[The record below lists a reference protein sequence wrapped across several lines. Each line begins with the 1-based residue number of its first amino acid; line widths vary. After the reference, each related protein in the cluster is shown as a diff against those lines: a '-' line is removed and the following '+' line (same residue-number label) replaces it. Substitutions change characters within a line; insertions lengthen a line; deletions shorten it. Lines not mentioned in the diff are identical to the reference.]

1 MRRHRRPGFKASLP
15 LIVTLA
21 ALLLGGCGLGK
32 QSTLSPAGPVAQ
44 AQLGMLY
51 ESLAIMSVIFIV
63 VLAVFVYSLIRFR
76 ARKTDTELPKQVH
89 GSTALEIVWTII
101 PIIIIVALSIST
113 VHYAFAL
120 ETPQTGKG
128 TVQVQ
133 VIGHQFW
140 WEFRYPGTGVVTAN
154 QVHIPVGKKV
164 NFSLQSA
171 DVVHSFWVPR
181 LGGKTDLIPGRTN
194 TLWLEASK
202 PGVYYGQC
210 AQLCG
215 AGHAYMKFT
224 VLAQSP
230 AAYKAWLQHMQH
242 DTVSVTT
249 PEETAGLALFKQ
261 DCSTCHTIQ
270 GTPFHGN
277 VGPNLTALATRP
289 TIAAGTLPNTAQGLA
304 TWLKDPAAAK
314 PGAKMPDLGLSQTQ
328 IQSLVAFL
336 QTLK

>member
-1 MRRHRRPGFKASLP
+1 MTRHRRPSFKVSLP
-15 LIVTLA
+15 LVVTLA

-44 AQLGMLY
+44 AQLSMLY
-51 ESLAIMSVIFIV
+51 ESLAIMAVIFIV
-63 VLAVFVYSLIRFR
+63 VAAVFVYSLIRFR

-89 GSTALEIVWTII
+89 GSTALEIAWTII
-101 PIIIIVALSIST
+101 PIIIIVVLSIST

-120 ETPQTGKG
+120 ESPPQGPG

-224 VLAQSP
+224 VLAESP
-230 AAYKAWLQHMQH
+230 AAYRQWLRHMQH
-242 DTVSVTT
+242 DTVSATN
-249 PEETAGLALFKQ
+249 PGQQAGLALFKQ
-261 DCSTCHTIQ
+261 DCATCHTIQ
-270 GTPFHGN
+270 GTPFQGK
-277 VGPNLTALATRP
+277 VGPNLTALMGRP
-289 TIAAGTLPNTAQGLA
+289 TIGAGTLPNTAAGLA
-304 TWLKDPAAAK
+304 QWLHDPSAVK
-314 PGAKMPDLGLSQTQ
+314 PGAKMPDLGLSESQ
-328 IQSLVAFL
+328 IHSLVAFL
-336 QTLK
+336 ETLK

>member
-1 MRRHRRPGFKASLP
+1 MRWHRRPGVKVSLP
-15 LIVTLA
+15 LVATLA

-44 AQLGMLY
+44 AQLSMLY
-51 ESLAIMSVIFIV
+51 ESLAIMTVIFLV
-63 VLAVFVYSLIRFR
+63 VLGVFVYSLIRFR
-76 ARKTDTELPKQVH
+76 ARKTDQALPKQVH
-89 GSTALEIVWTII
+89 GSTALEIAWTIV
-101 PIIIIVALSIST
+101 PIIIIVVLSITT

-120 ETPQTGKG
+120 GTPQTGKG

-133 VIGHQFW
+133 VIGHQYW

-154 QVHIPVGKKV
+154 QLHIPVGEKV

-171 DVVHSFWVPR
+171 DVIHSFWVPQ

-194 TLWLEASK
+194 NLWLEASRA
-202 PGVYYGQC
+202 GLYYGQC

-215 AGHAYMKFT
+215 AGHAFMKFT

-230 AAYKAWLQHMQH
+230 ADFQKWLRHMQH
-242 DTVSVTT
+242 DTVSATT
-249 PEETAGLALFKQ
+249 PEEKAGLALFKQ
-261 DCSTCHTIQ
+261 NCATCHTIQ
-270 GTPFHGN
+270 GTPFQGKL
-277 VGPNLTALATRP
+277 GPNLTAFAERP

-304 TWLKDPAAAK
+304 TWLRNPPAVK
-314 PGAKMPDLGLSQTQ
+314 PGAMMPDLGLSQSQ